1 VEGLAGAA
9 NTLLAGAE
17 SAEVLGGLFLVVSD
31 CLICLGAHGKKSDDE
46 DSASGVLTLGT
57 WSAKSSMMILPAGWP
72 PMVHSKKT
80 LGLDIVMNAGL
91 ECCEEVVVVECF
103 WWD

>member
-80 LGLDIVMNAGL
+80 LGLDIVMDARL